1 MGLCE
6 KSVQKYGDVLY
17 VLFRV
22 LVGLG
27 FMLHGGQ
34 KLFGWFGGVNGGGA
48 VALVSLFGLAGVIEF
63 FGGLAVLLG
72 FFTRLGA
79 GIAALEMLV
88 AYMYMHRPQ
97 GWIPLL
103 NGGEAAWLYF
113 AAFLV
118 LLVYGSGKWS
128 LEKKLL
134 KKEVF

>member
-6 KSVQKYGDVLY
+6 KCVQKYGDITY
-17 VLFRV
+17 VVFRI
-22 LVGLG
+22 LIGLG

-34 KLFGWFGGVNGGGA
+34 KLFGWFGGPGGGGS
-48 VALVSLFGLAGVIEF
+48 VPLTSLFGAAGVIEF
-63 FGGLAVLLG
+63 VAGLAVLLG
-72 FFTRLGA
+72 FFTRVAA
-79 GIAALEMLV
+79 GLAALEMLV
-88 AYMYMHRPQ
+88 AYVYVHRPQ

-118 LLVYGSGKWS
+118 LSVYGAGKWS